1 MKKII
6 VGNDQAIWRKAL
18 GKELKKSE
26 NKKLP
31 LKHAKK
37 MVWFDKESKIPIVIL
52 DECVFSP
59 ELQY

>member
-26 NKKLP
+26 KKNRKIKNKTNKIDKH
-31 LKHAKK
+31 LK
-37 MVWFDKESKIPIVIL
+37 E
-52 DECVFSP
+52 
-59 ELQY
+59 